1 MFDGRGLA
9 SFESGLDHAVFIILT
24 GLTGICVTEVDFN
37 SRDLI
42 AEVDQGVLHQSC
54 DMVCEGMTPA
64 YVTIRTDL
72 DVHIRFLR
80 NISSR
85 VTETEIARLELSPE
99 CIAQS
104 GELF

>member
-1 MFDGRGLA
+1 MLDGRGLA
-9 SFESGLDHAVFIILT
+9 SFESGLDHAVLIILT

-42 AEVDQGVLHQSC
+42 AEVDESVLHQSF
-54 DMVCEGMTPA
+54 DMVCEGITPA
-64 YVTIRTDL
+64 YVTVRTDL

-80 NISSR
+80 NIPSH
-85 VTETEIARLELSPE
+85 VAEIARLELSPQ
-99 CIAQS
+99 CIAQR